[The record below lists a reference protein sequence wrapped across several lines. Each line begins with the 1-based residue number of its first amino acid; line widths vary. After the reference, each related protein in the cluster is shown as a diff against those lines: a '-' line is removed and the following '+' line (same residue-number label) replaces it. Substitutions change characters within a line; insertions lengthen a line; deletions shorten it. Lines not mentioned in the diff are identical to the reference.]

1 MTGAN
6 WRKAGFTLV
15 EVLVASAI
23 GTFIALVAVGALRAI
38 TLSAEMVE
46 QNIDTAA
53 EVRFA
58 AKLIADDLTNIYRD
72 RNTDNIRLVGTTA
85 ETKQSGG
92 SILTLYTVG
101 RAKARTEQAE
111 GDVYEVEYFLAVDE
125 QESVLC
131 RRLWP
136 NPDKDT
142 DPGGVLTI
150 IAEDIDIFEI
160 RFFDGEDWTDEWTE
174 EMKVLPQLVEVTI
187 VTKQPSRV
195 EPAIATFVAN
205 FSRFPG
211 QASGTA
217 EATEQ
222 GGGEESR

>member
-1 MTGAN
+1 MTDAN

-15 EVLVASAI
+15 EVLVASTISA
-23 GTFIALVAVGALRAI
+23 FIALVAVGALRAI

-46 QNIDTAA
+46 QNIDAAA

-58 AKLIADDLTNIYRD
+58 AKLIADDLMNIYRD
-72 RNTDNIRLVGTTA
+72 RNTDNIRLVGTA
-85 ETKQSGG
+85 EETKQGGG
-92 SILTLYTVG
+92 SVLTLYTIG
-101 RAKARTEQAE
+101 RVKARTEQAE
-111 GDVYEVEYFLAVDE
+111 GDVYEVEYFLAKDE
-125 QESVLC
+125 QQSVLC

-150 IAEDIDIFEI
+150 IGEDIDIFEI
-160 RFFDGEDWTDEWTE
+160 RFFDGEDWTNEWTE
-174 EMKVLPQLVEVTI
+174 EMEALPQLVEVTI
-187 VTKQPSRV
+187 VTKQTTKR

-211 QASGTA
+211 QASGA
-217 EATEQ
+217 SESTEQ
-222 GGGEESR
+222 GGGEEGR